1 MTRGEKMAEKDKKY
15 YWLKLKKDFFKR
27 HDIQIIESMENGKDY
42 ILFYL
47 KLLCESVDHEGNL
60 RFSEEIPY
68 NDKML
73 ATITNTNIDIVRS
86 AVKLFTSLNMMTLL
100 DDATLYMNKIEDMI
114 GSETYWAQK
123 KREQRA
129 ELNNVGN
136 CPTLSNKIPTCPSKS
151 IDKDI
156 ELDKDKKNNET
167 KVPNEFIQSIIDS
180 WNSLSLS
187 KLTKIAKGSARY
199 KSINARIKDYGEEAF
214 INAIRSISQ
223 SDFLRGINDRGWV
236 ITFDWFIKPNNF
248 VKVLDGNYINRKM
261 VDANGSN
268 GQHYREREDD
278 IERALRK
285 QGKSLADLEEDTDI
299 DF

>member
-1 MTRGEKMAEKDKKY
+1 MAEKRMFCKT
-15 YWLKLKKDFFKR
+15 
-27 HDIQIIESMENGKDY
+27 IIDSDAFLDMPLSSQALYFHLSM
-42 ILFYL
+42 
-47 KLLCESVDHEGNL
+47 
-60 RFSEEIPY
+60 R
-68 NDKML
+68 
-73 ATITNTNIDIVRS
+73 A
-86 AVKLFTSLNMMTLL
+86 
-100 DDATLYMNKIEDMI
+100 DDD
-114 GSETYWAQK
+114 GF
-123 KREQRA
+123 
-129 ELNNVGN
+129 LNNAKKILRMTGANQNDYDLLLVKKFIIQFDDGICVIKHWRMHNYIAKDRYKPTIYQGEMASLYVEDDKSYTLTPIEPQLIEGLYTN
-136 CPTLSNKIPTCPSKS
+136 CIQTVDVSDTQNRL
-151 IDKDI
+151 DKNRLDKDRLEDVSAEDI
-156 ELDKDKKNNET
+156 ELPKELLNSIVSEWNNLG
-167 KVPNEFIQSIIDS
+167 I
-180 WNSLSLS
+180 S
-187 KLTKIAKGSARY
+187 KMTKINKGSTRY